1 MQRAFCKKWGCW
13 NMNKEGN
20 VHIKNIEE
28 IAKKIDDKWGEGE
41 SNKTLKFAADL
52 VKKLAARLYLIDLRR

>member
-1 MQRAFCKKWGCW
+1 
-13 NMNKEGN
+13 MNKEGN